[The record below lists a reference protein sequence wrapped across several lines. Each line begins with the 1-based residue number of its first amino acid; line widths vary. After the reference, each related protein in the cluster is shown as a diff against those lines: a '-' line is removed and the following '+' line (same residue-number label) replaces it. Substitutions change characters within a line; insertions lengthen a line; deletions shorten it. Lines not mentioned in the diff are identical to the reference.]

1 MSYHTG
7 IVIGMLQNLEK
18 HMQEMLDML
27 QHANFVNLSTLAN
40 GRLLVTANVVA
51 ITVSYFTLFSM

>member
-7 IVIGMLQNLEK
+7 ILIGMLQNLEK

-40 GRLLVTANVVA
+40 GRVLVNANVVA